1 MSSRFLAARSFTASA
16 RRASDRTEM
25 VSLNTEAGLLT
36 IARAGAADYDGVM
49 TILREAADWISAR
62 GNPPWNH
69 WYMAAGERILRDRLV
84 HHEVYLARRDA
95 VAVGTVTIQ
104 WNDAETWG
112 ERGLDGHAGY
122 IHGIAISRSVGGMR
136 VGERLLEWAV
146 ETIAARGRQFAR
158 LDTIASNAALCR
170 YYEERGFRPLS
181 TATLFD
187 AIYTARLFERDLRPR
202 E

>member
-1 MSSRFLAARSFTASA
+1 MLAQRIGLPSLLRSAT
-16 RRASDRTEM
+16 DRTEM

-69 WYMAAGERILRDRLV
+69 WYMAAGERILRDRLA
-84 HHEVYLARRDA
+84 HHEVYLARRDD

-112 ERGLDGHAGY
+112 ERGLDGQAGY
-122 IHGIAISRSVGGMR
+122 IHGIAISRNVGGMR
-136 VGERLLEWAV
+136 VGEQLLEWAV

-158 LDTIASNAALCR
+158 LDTIASNVALCR
-170 YYEERGFRPLS
+170 YYGQHGFRSLG
-181 TATLFD
+181 TTTLFD